1 MKLYFKNTEIK
12 NIIKNELLKTSITN
26 KSMFY
31 SNEGIFTIEKDNIYR
46 IDYINDEII
55 NYKNFLNHMDA
66 ISDNTLINKERV
78 FQLPNKHH
86 QHIYKEYVIKT
97 APNAEIAL
105 VIEETNDIISDHYFL
120 LNNND
125 IHNQFIKDD
134 IIKLLSYI
142 K

>member
-12 NIIKNELLKTSITN
+12 NIIKNEILKTSITN

-31 SNEGIFTIEKDNIYR
+31 ANEGIFTIEKDNIYR

-55 NYKNFLNHMDA
+55 NYKNFLNDMDA
-66 ISDNTLINKERV
+66 IFDNTLINKERV
-78 FQLPNKHH
+78 FQLHNKHH
-86 QHIYKEYVIKT
+86 PYIYKEYVIKT
-97 APNAEIAL
+97 ADNAEIAL
-105 VIEETNDIISDHYFL
+105 VIEVTNDIITDHYFL